1 MNSFE
6 MYNLIGGTASLS
18 SLVSR
23 EVRNE
28 LVTKVGSVSY
38 TDYEAVWSGIEEEM
52 AEKEAVKK
60 SAEVK
65 RAQVRLMKEWIA
77 NKAVQ
82 ASESKPAKLLVA
94 AIVSRFTANRYFA
107 VSILDALKDL
117 SILLE
122 VRIAN
127 KAIVGSI
134 KGLFA

>member
-127 KAIVGSI
+127 TAIVGSI